1 MEYNTQ
7 RPQLKISDYGRN
19 ISKLIEYT
27 KTIESR
33 DKRNQMAAAIV
44 DIMSRIDECEK
55 EGEDYKRKYW
65 VHLMI
70 LANWEL
76 DVDMPYVISREESVE
91 FSPHPLEYNQGKTHY
106 RHYGSVMES
115 MIKRVAEYPEGEER
129 DELVGLMAHAMKR
142 DYLLWNR
149 DTVEDDLIGLQ
160 LNTISGGR
168 LEVPEDF
175 KYKESREYLKGLD
188 EERRANIVH
197 KKKKKKKK
205 RKGNN
210 KVQEGF

>member
-7 RPQLKISDYGRN
+7 RPQLRINDYGRN
-19 ISKLIEYT
+19 ICKLIEYA
-27 KTIESR
+27 KTVEDR
-33 DKRNQMAAAIV
+33 DRRNQMAAAIV
-44 DIMSRIDECEK
+44 DIMSRISTDVK
-55 EGEDYKRKYW
+55 EGDDYKRKFW

-76 DVDMPYVISREESVE
+76 DVDVPYEISRDETVE
-91 FSPHPLEYNQGKTHY
+91 FTPHPLAYNQGNTRY

-115 MIKRVAEYPEGEER
+115 MIRRVADYPEGEER
-129 DELVGLMAHAMKR
+129 DELVGLLAHAMKR

-149 DTVEDDLIGLQ
+149 DTVEDDLISLQ
-160 LNTISGGR
+160 LNAISGGR
-168 LEVPEDF
+168 LEVPADF
-175 KYKESREYLKGLD
+175 QYKESREYLKGLD

-205 RKGNN
+205 KKNTQ
-210 KVQEGF
+210 QEGF

>member
-19 ISKLIEYT
+19 ISKLIDYA
-27 KTIESR
+27 KTVESR
-33 DKRNQMAAAIV
+33 DRRNQMARAIV
-44 DIMSRIDECEK
+44 DIMSRIDEGDK
-55 EGEDYKRKYW
+55 EDDDYKRKYW

-76 DVDMPYVISREESVE
+76 DVDLPYDISREETVE
-91 FSPHPLEYNQGKTHY
+91 FAPHPLEYNQGKTRY

-115 MIKRVAEYPEGEER
+115 MIKRVSEYPEGEER

-149 DTVEDDLIGLQ
+149 DTVEDELISLQ
-160 LNTISGGR
+160 LNAISDGK
-168 LEVPEDF
+168 LTVAEDF
-175 KYKESREYLKGLD
+175 QYKESREYLKGLD
-188 EERRANIVH
+188 EERRANIAH

-205 RKGNN
+205 KKN
-210 KVQEGF
+210 KVQEVF